1 MKRKKRKLFQTP
13 EERADWQLRGEAVQR
28 MLQDRIDR
36 ISAEMRARGQEV
48 RDIEYWM
55 ERIRAER
62 AGEHPA

>member
-1 MKRKKRKLFQTP
+1 MKRKKRKIFRTP
-13 EERADWQLRGEAVQR
+13 EERAEWELRGEAVQR

-36 ISAEMRARGQEV
+36 IAAEMRARGQEV
-48 RDIEYWM
+48 RGVEYWM